1 LKGGVVKNI
10 GFDFDGVIHTYV
22 GPDNHKDSR
31 KPIELLLERIFRE
44 IHDKI
49 FDYFVIIII
58 FI

>member
-1 LKGGVVKNI
+1 VKNI